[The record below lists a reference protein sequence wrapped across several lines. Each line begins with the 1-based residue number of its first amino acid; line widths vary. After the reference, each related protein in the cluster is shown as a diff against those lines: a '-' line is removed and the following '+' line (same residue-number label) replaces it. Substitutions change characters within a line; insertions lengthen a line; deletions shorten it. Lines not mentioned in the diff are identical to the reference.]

1 MAKGMSFKVLM
12 QLQTKEFQKGLKSIE
27 RQLRGFGNFV
37 KSAFALGSVT
47 MFSKQVV
54 QVGKD
59 FENAMARVQAVS
71 NATTEEFRKMQ
82 AEAQR
87 LGKTT
92 RYTATEAANA
102 LENLTR
108 NGMSASQATKAL
120 SGVLQLAQA
129 NSIEL
134 ASAADIVTNTLNMF
148 GLSIENTA
156 RVNDVL
162 SSTASHAATDITS
175 LYEAMANAAPAAN
188 VLGFSIEEVS
198 AAIGALAQK
207 GVKGSE
213 AGTKMR
219 IALQKMADPKVIGKM
234 KEYGIDVDEA
244 TMKSEGLRK
253 TLEKIAKANLS
264 LGELGKIF
272 DAKSA
277 MAIQL
282 MTASLSDLDYM
293 LDVTMNSAGETERM
307 FKQGVGSVQK
317 ELDTLK
323 SSYEGLLIS
332 ISQKTSGVVKSSVK
346 LLQNLIGNFETIG
359 GTIANLASVVVPLL
373 IGKIMVLG
381 RTATTV
387 LGQMAAGVTALKTA
401 MGGWVTIV
409 ATLVTWIGTAL
420 VGAWNKAHREMR
432 EANKKMTEATAKIN
446 DMQRSVQKLKEKI
459 GDGSDSAS
467 LTAALKEA
475 TRLFPEFADAI
486 NDARRIAAQTGE
498 WENLK
503 GLLQDIADL
512 QSLVITREAKQALAN
527 AKARKIGNQMYDE
540 GAPLN
545 RNTEVLAA
553 QDIRKAF
560 KDAGFTN
567 DEIRDRFTE
576 IARIIGESKSGMDA
590 VREVEKYLDDYEIKI
605 NDGLLMTWLERHV
618 KTGLLPDD
626 YIKSGDKQREEMS
639 GLQQTN
645 RDIHTTDSTYAVQ
658 NYKTWKKHFD
668 QQEKEL
674 RDRLGNISQHQKE
687 FNDEMAKYVKE
698 LADKTIEGL
707 PQESDEYKEL
717 ATLLKAY
724 PMPKKTGLSGGSGG
738 GVGSGK
744 SPKEP
749 VSEALKNYDEKVTEL
764 NNRLN
769 AGTISAEDYASE
781 MKNLVDKT
789 WEAITAVSGFER
801 VLESIGRGQLGKD
814 LASGYSNNRLDE
826 KNNKAF
832 DDFNKQLESLS
843 KYNTLPEKGKRDT
856 SRDYKKTETEKKEE
870 QLKIEI
876 DYKESIDN
884 LIDDLQEAINN
895 GEFDLV
901 KGDAINMLKQL
912 RTEALAA
919 AASVDDLQTK
929 LDISE
934 VAAKLDS
941 EIKTLEADVMNTFE
955 GFSSAMDRITSGLW
969 AIAQIFDEDLKDSP
983 YFQAFEA
990 FNSVLNSSVQI
1001 MQGVMSAI
1009 ELVKQI
1015 QSKAAKEKLKDAII
1029 SAGADKIAAKAALEK
1044 ATAEGTD
1051 AAASG
1056 AKSVANIPYVGPVLA
1071 VAAIASIV
1079 TALLAAGSK
1088 LKGFA
1093 KGGIVPGNSFAG
1105 DNNVI
1110 RANSQEMILTRAQQA
1125 SLWKAIQTGNLGS
1138 GGKVDFIIR
1147 GDQLV
1152 GTIQNYNR
1160 LRSGK

>member
-12 QLQTKEFQKGLKSIE
+12 QLQTKEFRNGIKAIE
-27 RQLRGFGNFV
+27 RQLNGFKNFM
-37 KSAFALGSVT
+37 KSAFALGSIT
-47 MFSKQVV
+47 MFGRQMVE
-54 QVGKD
+54 VGKD

-71 NATTEEFRKMQ
+71 NATTDEFKAMQ
-82 AEAQR
+82 AEAQK

-162 SSTASHAATDITS
+162 SSTASHAATDITG
-175 LYEAMANAAPAAN
+175 LYEAMVNAAPAAN

-282 MTASLSDLDYM
+282 MTASLSELDYM

-332 ISQKTSGVVKSSVK
+332 ISQKTSGVVNSSVK

-724 PMPKKTGLSGGSGG
+724 PMPKKTGSSGG
-738 GVGSGK
+738 GGGVSSGK

-801 VLESIGRGQLGKD
+801 VLESLGKGELGAQ
-814 LASGYSNNRLDE
+814 LAGKYAQNRSDE
-826 KNNKAF
+826 KNLERNKKIDEQYKELA
-832 DDFNKQLESLS
+832 
-843 KYNTLPEKGKRDT
+843 KYFIPEKGKRDT

-870 QLKIEI
+870 QLKIDI

-901 KGDAINMLKQL
+901 KGDAINLLKQL
-912 RTEALAA
+912 RIEALAA

-929 LDISE
+929 LDMSE
-934 VAAKLDS
+934 VVAKLD
-941 EIKTLEADVMNTFE
+941 EQIKALEADVMNTFE

-990 FNSVLNSSVQI
+990 FNSVLNSSIQI

-1015 QSKAAKEKLKDAII
+1015 QSKAAKEKLKDALI

-1093 KGGIVPGNSFAG
+1093 KGGIVGGSSYAG

-1110 RANSQEMILTRAQQA
+1110 RANSSEMVLTRGQQA
-1125 SLWKAIQTGNLGS
+1125 SLWRAIQSGDIGS
-1138 GGKVDFIIR
+1138 GGKVDFVIR

-1152 GTIQNYNR
+1152 GTLQNYNR
-1160 LRSGK
+1160 LRK